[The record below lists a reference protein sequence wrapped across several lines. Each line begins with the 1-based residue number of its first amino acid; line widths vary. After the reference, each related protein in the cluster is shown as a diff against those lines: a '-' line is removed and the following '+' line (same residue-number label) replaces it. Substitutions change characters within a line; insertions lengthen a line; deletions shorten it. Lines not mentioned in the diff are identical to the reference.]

1 MVELNKYKL
10 FISFLIG
17 MYSISNVF
25 IHFNTS
31 YKYQV
36 KQINY
41 LYSLLDETNN
51 NYNRINKQ
59 YQILNKKYD
68 KLNEEIIKLNHTI
81 NAFKNNYEDEICKE
95 DIYKQNAC
103 EEKKIE
109 PQIKV
114 LDNHFVERI
123 CLDYEKVDAPVLN
136 YDVDVDNIF
145 MKTNPN
151 NTIVKMFYTFF

>member
-17 MYSISNVF
+17 M
-25 IHFNTS
+25 
-31 YKYQV
+31 YQV

-68 KLNEEIIKLNHTI
+68 KLNEDIIKLNHTI
-81 NAFKNNYEDEICKE
+81 NTINQICSEEKV
-95 DIYKQNAC
+95 C
-103 EEKKIE
+103 EEKVCEEKVCESNINPDFIEKIRLDLD
-109 PQIKV
+109 KV
-114 LDNHFVERI
+114 DKILQ
-123 CLDYEKVDAPVLN
+123 DYEKVDAPVLN
-136 YDVDVDNIF
+136 YKINDIYP
-145 MKTNPN
+145 NPN
-151 NTIVKMFYTFF
+151 NSIVKMFYTFF

>member
-25 IHFNTS
+25 IYFNTS

-68 KLNEEIIKLNHTI
+68 KLNEDIIKLNHTI
-81 NAFKNNYEDEICKE
+81 NTINQICSEEKV
-95 DIYKQNAC
+95 C
-103 EEKKIE
+103 EEKVCESNINHDFIE
-109 PQIKV
+109 K
-114 LDNHFVERI
+114 I
-123 CLDYEKVDAPVLN
+123 CLDLNKVDKILQDYEKVDAPVLN
-136 YDVDVDNIF
+136 YKINDIYP
-145 MKTNPN
+145 NPN
-151 NTIVKMFYTFF
+151 NSIVKMFYTFF

>member
-1 MVELNKYKL
+1 MVAMNKKNL
-10 FISFLIG
+10 LLTFLIG
-17 MYSISNVF
+17 LYSISNVF
-25 IHFNTS
+25 IYFNTS

-68 KLNEEIIKLNHTI
+68 KLNEDIIKLNHTI
-81 NAFKNNYEDEICKE
+81 NTINQICSEEKL
-95 DIYKQNAC
+95 C
-103 EEKKIE
+103 EEKVCESNNRDFIE
-109 PQIKV
+109 
-114 LDNHFVERI
+114 NI
-123 CLDYEKVDAPVLN
+123 CLDLNKVDKILQDYEKIDAPVLN

>member
-81 NAFKNNYEDEICKE
+81 NTINQICS
-95 DIYKQNAC
+95 
-103 EEKKIE
+103 EEKVCESNNHDFIE
-109 PQIKV
+109 
-114 LDNHFVERI
+114 NI
-123 CLDYEKVDAPVLN
+123 CLDLNKVDKILQDYEKIDAPVLN